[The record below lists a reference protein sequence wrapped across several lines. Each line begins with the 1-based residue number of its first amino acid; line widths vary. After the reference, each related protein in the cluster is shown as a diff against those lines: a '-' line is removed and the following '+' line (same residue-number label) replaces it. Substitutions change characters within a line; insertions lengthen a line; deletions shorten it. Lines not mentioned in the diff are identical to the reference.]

1 MNKDYLYFRGL
12 YRDELYHHGVK
23 GQKWGVI
30 NKANNNPI
38 TRTARKNKAEIG
50 ATLGGAAAGAGT
62 AWLAT
67 LGSAAATQA
76 FLAYKMSKE
85 SNSVADVIRLAHK
98 GQTAMNAIGKVAYP
112 IAVTSLATAGGLIGY
127 NIAKKRSSNKSSQQ
141 K

>member
-1 MNKDYLYFRGL
+1 MDKDYLY
-12 YRDELYHHGVK
+12 YRELYHHGVK

-30 NKANNNPI
+30 NKINNNPVS
-38 TRTARKNKAEIG
+38 RTARKNKAEIG
-50 ATLGGAAAGAGT
+50 GTLGGAAAGAGT

-76 FLAYKMSKE
+76 FLAYKMGKD
-85 SNSVADVIRLAHK
+85 SNSVADVVRLAQK
-98 GQTAMNAIGKVAYP
+98 GQTAMNVIGKIAYP

-127 NIAKKRSSNKSSQQ
+127 NAAKKRSNNKSNHQ